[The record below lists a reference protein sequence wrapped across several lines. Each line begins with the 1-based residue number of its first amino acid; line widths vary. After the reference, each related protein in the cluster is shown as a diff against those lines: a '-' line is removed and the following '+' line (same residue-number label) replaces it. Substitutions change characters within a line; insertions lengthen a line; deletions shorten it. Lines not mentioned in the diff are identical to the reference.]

1 MTGTY
6 TKYRSFKN
14 FSTAG
19 ETGERLVA
27 SQIVRAL
34 AILSA
39 PPDGVP
45 ATWFEALT
53 QVRLG
58 LESEGKSESFS
69 LSPFIAAEM
78 ATLADADIPRY
89 LYHRYRYDIWPR
101 ERLLDEMPPY
111 LQIEPVSFCNY
122 RCVFCYQTDRAYFR
136 KSASGM
142 GVMDPGLFREII
154 EEATGKVEFLSLA
167 SRGEP
172 LLHPQ
177 FEQLMAATEGR
188 FLSLKIN
195 TNAAVLDESKARA
208 ILESG
213 VGTLV
218 FSADAATPD
227 LYKKLRVGGDL
238 QRVQRNIEQ
247 FNELKSKD
255 YPHSR
260 LITRVSGVR
269 VNEEQSIEAMQGF
282 WGQLVDQ
289 VAFVA
294 YNPWENIYDATENG
308 LAQPCSD
315 LWRRMFIWWD
325 GQVNPCDSDY
335 KSHLAIGRFAGSIKD
350 IWLSEPYQRLRAS
363 HANGN
368 RSQVEPCKR
377 CVVV

>member
-6 TKYRSFKN
+6 IKYRSFQN

-19 ETGERLVA
+19 EMGESLVA
-27 SQIVRAL
+27 TQTARAL
-34 AILSA
+34 LILGAHVSNA
-39 PPDGVP
+39 PDNWSE
-45 ATWFEALT
+45 TLN
-53 QVRLG
+53 QVRFG
-58 LESEGKSESFS
+58 LDNEGRPESFS

-78 ATLADADIPRY
+78 AALADADIPRY
-89 LYHRYRYDIWPR
+89 LYHRYRYDVWPR
-101 ERLLDEMPPY
+101 QRHLDEAPPY
-111 LQIEPVSFCNY
+111 LQIEPVSYCNY
-122 RCVFCYQTDRAYFR
+122 RCVFCYQTDRVYFR

-177 FEQLMAATEGR
+177 FEQLMAATGGR

-195 TNAAVLDESKARA
+195 TNAAALDESKARA

-238 QRVQRNIEQ
+238 QRVQRNIER
-247 FNELKSKD
+247 FNELRSKD

-269 VNEEQSIEAMQGF
+269 VSDEQSIEAMQGF

-294 YNPWENIYDATENG
+294 YNPWENIYDAPENG
-308 LAQPCSD
+308 LTQPCSD
-315 LWRRMFIWWD
+315 LWRRMFIWWN

-335 KSHLAIGRFAGSIKD
+335 KSHLSIGRFGGSLKD
-350 IWLSEPYQRLRAS
+350 IWLSEGYQRLRAS
-363 HANGN
+363 HADGH
-368 RSQVEPCKR
+368 RCRIEPCKR

>member
-6 TKYRSFKN
+6 IKYRSFQN

-19 ETGERLVA
+19 ETGEARVA
-27 SQIVRAL
+27 TQTARAL
-34 AILSA
+34 KILSA
-39 PPDGVP
+39 LTPNTSYNGSAV
-45 ATWFEALT
+45 LT

-58 LESEGKSESFS
+58 LENEGNPDGFS

-78 ATLADADIPRY
+78 AALADVDIPRY

-101 ERLLDEMPPY
+101 QRQLDESPPY

-122 RCVFCYQTDRAYFR
+122 RCVFCYQTDRVYFR

-195 TNAAVLDESKARA
+195 TNAAALDESKARA

-269 VNEEQSIEAMQGF
+269 VSDEQSIETMQGF

-294 YNPWENIYDATENG
+294 YNPWENIYDAAENG

-335 KSHLAIGRFAGSIKD
+335 KSHLSVGRFAGSIKD
-350 IWLSEPYQRLRAS
+350 IWLSEPYKHLRAS
-363 HANGN
+363 HADGN

>member
-1 MTGTY
+1 MTEIY
-6 TKYRSFKN
+6 TKHRSFKN

-19 ETGERLVA
+19 QTGEGLVA
-27 SQIVRAL
+27 SQTVRAM

-39 PPDGVP
+39 SPGGVP
-45 ATWFEALT
+45 ATWSEALV
-53 QVRLG
+53 QVHHD
-58 LESEGKSESFS
+58 LENEEKPGSFS

-78 ATLADADIPRY
+78 ATLADVDIPRY

-101 ERLLDEMPPY
+101 QHHLDETPPY
-111 LQIEPVSFCNY
+111 LQIEPVSYCNY
-122 RCVFCYQTDRAYFR
+122 RCVFCYQTDRVYFR

-154 EEATGKVEFLSLA
+154 EEASGKVEFLSLA

-177 FEQLMAATEGR
+177 FEELMAATEGR

-218 FSADAATPD
+218 FSADAATPG

-238 QRVQRNIEQ
+238 QRVQHNIEQ

-269 VNEEQSIEAMQGF
+269 VSDEQSIDDMQGF

-294 YNPWENIYDATENG
+294 YNPWENIYEAAENG

-335 KSHLAIGRFAGSIKD
+335 KSQLSVGRFAGSIKD
-350 IWLSEPYQRLRAS
+350 IWLSEPYQQLRANHVHGHRS
-363 HANGN
+363 H
-368 RSQVEPCKR
+368 VEPCRR